1 MSSDSSYQVHF
12 KRSSDLCFVNNY
24 NPVSLKARQAKLD
37 LQPVYDYYT
46 AVSYMAAYFSK
57 SETDTTEAMKHAVDK
72 IRTQSIGNRKAM
84 YKLAKAFI
92 SARQFSL

>member
-1 MSSDSSYQVHF
+1 
-12 KRSSDLCFVNNY
+12 
-24 NPVSLKARQAKLD
+24 
-37 LQPVYDYYT
+37 
-46 AVSYMAAYFSK
+46 MAAYFSK

-72 IRTQSIGNRKAM
+72 IRTQSIGTGKAM